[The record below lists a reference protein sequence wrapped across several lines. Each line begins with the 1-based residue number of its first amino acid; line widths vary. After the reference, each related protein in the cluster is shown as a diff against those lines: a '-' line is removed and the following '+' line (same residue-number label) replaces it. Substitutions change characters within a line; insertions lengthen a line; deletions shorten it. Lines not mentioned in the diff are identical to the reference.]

1 MQEGWGGRSGEHA
14 FKDFSSAGL
23 EEVRQAGGAGS
34 MEGLRLLRETERGAG
49 ERAEEEEPGSPR
61 RCLPRSHGGVQ
72 LSYGTNVCLS
82 SFLTRT

>member
-34 MEGLRLLRETERGAG
+34 TEGLRLLQETERGPG
-49 ERAEEEEPGSPR
+49 ERAEEEPGSPR
-61 RCLPRSHGGVQ
+61 RCLPHSRGGVQ
-72 LSYGTNVCLS
+72 LSYGINVCLS